1 MVEMF
6 SLTFAQLQ
14 MVIEAMK
21 EGVPPH
27 TSDPVVNWA
36 VDCLTMQEY
45 FPYDSSLYEDEVEA
59 FKALE

>member
-6 SLTFAQLQ
+6 SLTFAQL
-14 MVIEAMK
+14 
-21 EGVPPH
+21 